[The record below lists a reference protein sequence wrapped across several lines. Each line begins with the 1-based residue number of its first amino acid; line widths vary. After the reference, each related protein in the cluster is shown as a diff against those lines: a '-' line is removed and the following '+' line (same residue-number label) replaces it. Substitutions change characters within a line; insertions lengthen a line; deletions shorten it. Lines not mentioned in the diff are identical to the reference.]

1 MLRSTVSTTAI
12 KAPSE
17 SQIRVFSFISALF
30 AHKKNQR
37 EEIGEISS
45 KLVCAL
51 RHSITKLYITLGYDF
66 DQRAMHRS
74 SGGDGLKSKSAHS
87 CAPCSGALL
96 FF

>member
-45 KLVCAL
+45 KLVWRYDTVLQSFTL
-51 RHSITKLYITLGYDF
+51 RLDMILINEPCIGAAA
-66 DQRAMHRS
+66 AM
-74 SGGDGLKSKSAHS
+74 G
-87 CAPCSGALL
+87 
-96 FF
+96 